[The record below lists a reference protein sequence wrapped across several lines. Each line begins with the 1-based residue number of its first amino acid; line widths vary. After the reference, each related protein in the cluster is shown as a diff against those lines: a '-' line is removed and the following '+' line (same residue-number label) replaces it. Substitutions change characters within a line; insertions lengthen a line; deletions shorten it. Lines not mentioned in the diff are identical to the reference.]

1 VLSFLDAITVGIAIA
16 MLLSLYRLLSGP
28 TLWDRLSGLGL
39 LGTKTIVL
47 LLVIGVRTGR
57 EDIFVDITLA
67 YTLISF
73 IGSLALA
80 KYFEGKLER
89 KEPDRP

>member
-1 VLSFLDAITVGIAIA
+1 MALFLDLVTVGIALA

-28 TLWDRLSGLGL
+28 SLWDRLSGLGL

-47 LLVIGVRTGR
+47 LLLLGIRTGR

-80 KYFEGKLER
+80 KYFEGRET
-89 KEPDRP
+89 DRP